1 MGAANVFQEL
11 LISSG
16 TGTILG
22 KFLGAVDGFN
32 HQMT

>member
-1 MGAANVFQEL
+1 MGAANVFREL

-16 TGTILG
+16 EGAVLG

-32 HQMT
+32 HEMM

>member
-1 MGAANVFQEL
+1 MRAANVFREL
-11 LISSG
+11 VFSSG
-16 TGTILG
+16 AGTILG